1 MARGLWGTL
10 SDAYRRRLERGGIS
24 PADYDS
30 GASLSSARGHHRA
43 NLSTSNAARATK
55 ATTQDK
61 VELAVEL
68 MRTDGI
74 GLSEAAKRAH
84 VAPETVRR
92 YGREHKLISKEYKDN
107 NGGGKSIFAGWG
119 VRTVTAPVLTTE
131 GDFIEGVE
139 FNGVQGGRT
148 ARYWY
153 AIRRWS
159 DDGDTRELESMG
171 AYRVT
176 ATDGTVYTLETD
188 PTAIA
193 QWWESLTTKEQ
204 GGFSKLFGSE
214 TKAVRRA
221 A

>member
-24 PADYDS
+24 SADYES

-92 YGREHKLISKEYKDN
+92 YGREHKLIAKEYKP
-107 NGGGKSIFAGWG
+107 GTSIFAGWG

-131 GDFIEGVE
+131 GAFIEGVE

-153 AIRRWS
+153 AVRRWS
-159 DDGDTRELESMG
+159 ETGSTRELQSMG

-176 ATDGTVYTLETD
+176 ATDGTVYTLGTD

-204 GGFSKLFGSE
+204 GDFSKLFGSE